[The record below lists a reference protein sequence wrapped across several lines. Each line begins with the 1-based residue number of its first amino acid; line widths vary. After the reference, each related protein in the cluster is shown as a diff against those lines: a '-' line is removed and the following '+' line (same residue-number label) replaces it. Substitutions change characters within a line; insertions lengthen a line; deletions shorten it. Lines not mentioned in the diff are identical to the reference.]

1 MNIIATTL
9 LAGAFA
15 VMPGLSSVQIANI
28 VPASP
33 IESLTI
39 SAAGVGVDISGK
51 GVETQSVE
59 TTDFV
64 MELNLKSGTPIRIRL

>member
-1 MNIIATTL
+1 MNIISTTL

-15 VMPGLSSVQIANI
+15 VTPGLPSVQIANI

-39 SAAGVGVDISGK
+39 SAGGISVDISGE
-51 GVETQSVE
+51 GIETQAVETA
-59 TTDFV
+59 DFV
-64 MELNLKSGTPIRIRL
+64 MELNLKSGAPIRLRL